1 MAYGSLCFILLL
13 MGMAYGNN
21 LVYVVCFYL
30 TTMGL
35 AMAKLTNDHVHHVVI
50 EKSFIKDAFAESD
63 QIVFVVV
70 RNTTQQTL
78 KQVEIKV
85 SGQKNVVRVDLKP
98 DESQTVEILWTPEKR
113 GSQPLPRIRIQSSY
127 PAGMFQAWKILKS
140 KEDVVIY
147 PAKRGQKDFPQ
158 AGASSQ
164 DSVGILKEIRE
175 YQPGDSPKRIH
186 WRSLAKSNQ
195 LRTLLHE
202 GNENQICRLNWD
214 HVSHLAVESR
224 LEQLTLWISQ
234 AQGLGSPW
242 ELKLPNRE
250 YNSNNTNAFR
260 LALTELA
267 NWK

>member
-35 AMAKLTNDHVHHVVI
+35 AMAKLTNDHIDHIVI
-50 EKSFIKDAFAESD
+50 EKSYIKDAFAESD
-63 QIVFVVV
+63 QIVYVLI
-70 RNTTQQTL
+70 RNTTQQVL
-78 KQVEIKV
+78 KQVEIKIAN
-85 SGQKNVVRVDLKP
+85 QKNAVRLDLRP
-98 DESQTVEILWTPEKR
+98 DEAQTVEVLWSPTKR
-113 GSQPLPRIRIQSSY
+113 GIQPLPRIRIQSSY
-127 PAGMFQAWKILKS
+127 PAGMFQAWKILRS
-140 KEDVVIY
+140 KEDVIIY
-147 PAKRGQKDFPQ
+147 AAKRGQKEFPQ

-164 DSVGILKEIRE
+164 DSIGILKEIRE

-202 GNENQICRLNWD
+202 GNENQICHLNWD
-214 HVSHLAVESR
+214 SVRDLALESR
-224 LEQLTLWISQ
+224 LEQLTLWITQ
-234 AQGLGSPW
+234 AHGLGSPW
-242 ELKLPNRE
+242 ELKLPTKE
-250 YNSNNTNAFR
+250 FNSNNKNAFR

-267 NWK
+267 NWE